1 MRKKPQGLVM
11 LGILLVAL
19 IAAGCHNEVE
29 PPLVNTVIGDTAA
42 PVETTP
48 GEQDLQTPDAHVED
62 IVTKTPYGE
71 LYFPGQWAEYTQI
84 DQVSGSGFVEVIYS
98 AQFNVRNIPLF
109 SIIIGEGEGVQA
121 GTITAEDGTQRN
133 VYVKFEELEED
144 ESLGKI
150 EQNRLYAMQED
161 LNYLLD
167 NLK

>member
-1 MRKKPQGLVM
+1 M
-11 LGILLVAL
+11 
-19 IAAGCHNEVE
+19 
-29 PPLVNTVIGDTAA
+29 
-42 PVETTP
+42 
-48 GEQDLQTPDAHVED
+48 
-62 IVTKTPYGE
+62 
-71 LYFPGQWAEYTQI
+71 
-84 DQVSGSGFVEVIYS
+84 DQVRGSGFVEVIYS

-144 ESLGKI
+144 ESLSKI